1 MLYIPN
7 IFGISIEVYFI
18 LLILSTPFYF
28 VFRRLFLKKIE
39 NKTNRIISTWIA
51 TVIVTP
57 IFYMLLVGGF
67 ILIGNHYPDRQFEQ
81 KQWLA
86 NKETRY
92 EYSRDIIEH
101 KILIGKTK
109 AQVRTILGD
118 AGNSDTDDSWYYEL
132 GFKPGSGIDPDGL
145 TIEFKNGKVITVEQ
159 HEG

>member
-1 MLYIPN
+1 MSNL
-7 IFGISIEVYFI
+7 FGIGIEVYFI
-18 LLILSTPFYF
+18 LLILGIPFYF
-28 VFRRLFLKKIE
+28 IFRRLLLKKIG
-39 NKTNRIISTWIA
+39 NKTNRIISIWVA
-51 TVIVTP
+51 TIVVTP
-57 IFYMLLVGGF
+57 IFYTLLIGAF
-67 ILIGNHYPDRQFEQ
+67 ILIGQHYPNRQFEQ

-92 EYSRDIIEH
+92 EYSHDIIEH

-109 AQVRTILGD
+109 AQVKDILGD
-118 AGNSDTDDSWYYEL
+118 ADNSDTDDNWYYEL